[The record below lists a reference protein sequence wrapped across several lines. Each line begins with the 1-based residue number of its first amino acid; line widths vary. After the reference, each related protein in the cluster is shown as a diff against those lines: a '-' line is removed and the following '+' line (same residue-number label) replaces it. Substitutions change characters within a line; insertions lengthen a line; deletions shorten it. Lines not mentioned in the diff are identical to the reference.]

1 MNVSENS
8 RTFCCPG
15 LENAVRR
22 AGERGIAIVLEKQGV
37 QSRGVA
43 KADEIRLQEL
53 CKTKPELDLWIN
65 VSAETG
71 LKYCPWCGTLLQDII
86 ESNEDC
92 FKAIAEKHW
101 QLIRSFDTDRS

>member
-1 MNVSENS
+1 M
-8 RTFCCPG
+8 
-15 LENAVRR
+15 
-22 AGERGIAIVLEKQGV
+22 
-37 QSRGVA
+37 
-43 KADEIRLQEL
+43 RLHLLNQF

-86 ESNEDC
+86 ESKEAF